1 MYTKYIMYQ
10 HKFSETERGN
20 NFIEFENKH
29 NKDDIL
35 LRIFE
40 AGRLCTCVSFVKHMN
55 HFLQSSKKY
64 SLSELALCKNSQF
77 RANIG

>member
-35 LRIFE
+35 LWIFE
-40 AGRLCTCVSFVKHMN
+40 AGRLCTCVSFV
-55 HFLQSSKKY
+55 
-64 SLSELALCKNSQF
+64 
-77 RANIG
+77 